1 MTHQFQNLNI
11 MKVITLIGGISQTSL
26 NKRLYAEL
34 LRLNTTSL
42 SFEVFDISALPF
54 FSQDL
59 ENNPPSV
66 VVQFQNAVKTAD
78 AALFITPEYNRS
90 FPGVLKNAIDWAT
103 RPPGQNLWKRKPAAI
118 IGASGGKIG
127 TFGAQQHLKNVCC
140 FLNMNLMNQP
150 EFYFDASASMDE
162 NGITAASVGFVQK
175 YLAAFEQWIKT
186 AL

>member
-1 MTHQFQNLNI
+1 

-26 NKRLYAEL
+26 NKHLYAEL

-42 SFEVFDISALPF
+42 SFETFDISTLPF

-59 ENNPPSV
+59 ENNPPAIV
-66 VVQFQNAVKTAD
+66 VEFQNAVKTAD

-103 RPPGQNLWKRKPAAI
+103 RPYGQNLWKRKPAAI
-118 IGASGGKIG
+118 IGASVSRFG

-140 FLNMNLMNQP
+140 FLDMNLMNQP
-150 EFYFDASASMDE
+150 EFCFDASTSMDE
-162 NGITAASVGFVQK
+162 NGIAATSVGFVQQ
-175 YLAAFEQWIKT
+175 YLAAFEQWIK
-186 AL
+186 ASL